1 MVPKYDDSF
10 PLDKGAREEISTPM
24 ATSTVVPGICS
35 AGSANEAWRTISS
48 TTVSYDRHD
57 EKALT
62 VSCSMFF

>member
-1 MVPKYDDSF
+1 MVPKNDDSF
-10 PLDKGAREEISTPM
+10 PLDTGAREEISTPM
-24 ATSTVVPGICS
+24 ATITVVPEICS

-48 TTVSYDRHD
+48 ATVSFGRHA